1 MLKAPASFVSR
12 RQSATTRLAASTLR
26 APGPRGPSVI
36 STLARFAGALALA
49 DAEGCLT
56 PPLELSRCEL
66 VDPLEA
72 FRVDQQGRQ
81 PHHSALVPDGGA
93 GRVDDGRPLEHGED
107 LDWLVL
113 MLSRE
118 GHLERIAHGVAGRD
132 YGAERKELNGDGD
145 YASTS
150 DGQFLIGGLIVLA
163 SPPRCTTTRQWS
175 KLGCHSRR
183 GMSSERPALR
193 QRPATGRG
201 GRPEL
206 ADLDLVNC
214 QLRVRR
220 GKGRKPRPVP
230 LRASTLP
237 ALQDW
242 LEVHGPEPGSLFCA
256 VLKNGRLVRARRG
269 SCSRRVGPRPG
280 RSAKNAGARPVSR
293 RPHPSPVPDL
303 DRDLLEARVD
313 LPTVQ
318 KMAGHDSV
326 STTGRND
333 RRDHGVQQKAAGQL
347 DVPYVAPE
355 D

>member
-81 PHHSALVPDGGA
+81 PHRSALVPDGGA

-107 LDWLVL
+107 LDWLAL

-163 SPPRCTTTRQWS
+163 SPPRRTTTRQLS
-175 KLGCHSRR
+175 KLGCHSSRA
-183 GMSSERPALR
+183 MSS
-193 QRPATGRG
+193 
-201 GRPEL
+201 
-206 ADLDLVNC
+206 D
-214 QLRVRR
+214 
-220 GKGRKPRPVP
+220 RPVAPAP
-230 LRASTLP
+230 LRRSEAVEGLP
-237 ALQDW
+237 PVTDPP
-242 LEVHGPEPGSLFCA
+242 GPLPW
-256 VLKNGRLVRARRG
+256 V
-269 SCSRRVGPRPG
+269 
-280 RSAKNAGARPVSR
+280 
-293 RPHPSPVPDL
+293 PS
-303 DRDLLEARVD
+303 
-313 LPTVQ
+313 
-318 KMAGHDSV
+318 
-326 STTGRND
+326 
-333 RRDHGVQQKAAGQL
+333 
-347 DVPYVAPE
+347 
-355 D
+355 